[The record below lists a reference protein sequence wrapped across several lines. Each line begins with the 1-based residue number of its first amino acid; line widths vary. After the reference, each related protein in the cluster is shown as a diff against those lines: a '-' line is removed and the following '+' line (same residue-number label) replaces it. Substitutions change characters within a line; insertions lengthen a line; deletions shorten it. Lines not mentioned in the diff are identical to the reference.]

1 MLKPTNYAAE
11 EIIRLRSI
19 NADLDVQANLVKQS
33 QQKNLDSIAALDQI
47 ATWEE
52 VLDIVEPEPE
62 PVVDETAFT
71 EIPAGY
77 IVTDNG
83 AMYATFDTE
92 AS

>member
-33 QQKNLDSIAALDQI
+33 QEKNLDSIAALDQI

-52 VLDIVEPEPE
+52 VPDVVIEEPVVEPDPE
-62 PVVDETAFT
+62 PVL
-71 EIPAGY
+71 IPEGY

-92 AS
+92 AN